1 MGRYAPAEEM
11 LSAAREGRMAHG
23 NLFTGPAGTG
33 KRTLAALCAQTL
45 LCKGA
50 VETRPCGSC
59 PPCLRVLSGN
69 HPDIIHI
76 EPERSIGVDAIRA
89 LQEQMAVRTYEGG
102 WRAVSIHQADKMTVQ
117 AQNAFLKGLEEPPP
131 KTAFFLLADS
141 TSALLPTIL
150 SRCRIMRFRLMT
162 AEDAAAVLVRRGIA
176 PERAELLAQIAQ
188 GSVGHAL
195 EIDESE
201 EYWNL
206 RKRVSGALR
215 ALSGPG
221 SVATAAMLLRDDRD
235 RAKEILDILECW
247 ARARLLAQDGGREI
261 PQGDMPN
268 LHSGAFTSGADVLQ
282 SIIRARKRLA
292 SNVSWQSALE
302 ILFFDLIGG

>member
-45 LCKGA
+45 LCKGT
-50 VETRPCGSC
+50 ELRPCGSC

-76 EPERSIGVDAIRA
+76 EPENSIGVDAIRA
-89 LQEQMAVRTYEGG
+89 LQDQIAVRTYEGG
-102 WRAVSIHQADKMTVQ
+102 WRIVIIHQADKMTIQ

-131 KTAFFLLADS
+131 QTAFFLLADS
-141 TSALLPTIL
+141 TSALLQTII
-150 SRCRIMRFRLMT
+150 SRCRIMRFRLMSS
-162 AEDAAAVLVRRGIA
+162 EDATAVLTKRGIA
-176 PERAELLAQIAQ
+176 PERAELLAEIAQ
-188 GSVGHAL
+188 GSVGQAL
-195 EIDESE
+195 EINESE

-206 RKRVSGALR
+206 RKRVSDALR

-221 SVATAAMLLRDDRD
+221 SVAAAAMILRDDRD
-235 RAKEILDILECW
+235 RARKVFDILECW
-247 ARARLLAQDGGREI
+247 GRARLLAEDGGREI

-268 LHSGAFTSGADVLQ
+268 LHSSAFTSGADVLQ

-302 ILFFDLIGG
+302 LLFFDLIGG